1 MIAQAATIPTLTPQ
15 RPTGF
20 VYNVC
25 RRTTVLQSTCPP
37 LPPGVNTYAGPRL
50 ALQQG
55 DTLKV
60 HFINKLPPLLD
71 SKHAMNPDEPNH
83 QYLSMNPTNI
93 HTHGLLVSGHYPQG
107 TDTTYGDNIF
117 VLTFNSAN
125 VPQNTNIAQ
134 TFAQAAVH
142 ADVRMDSTD
151 YLYQIPTNH
160 PSGLFWIHPHVH
172 GIALNQIS
180 SGLAG
185 MITIGSVSDYV
196 CNNASC
202 AGFASQLNIRHMLIK
217 EMEVL
222 ANGYRMD
229 QPDTT
234 MCLSPDTGGLVLPAL
249 QGYCAGQD
257 FSGSASPDADGTP
270 LLPGT
275 APNYTGAKWFFTVNG
290 QVYPT
295 ITAKAQGGEIW
306 RMVNASGSVTQNL
319 VLFNP
324 ATQSN
329 MIFQVLSIDGVS
341 VDSNSGAYGSGMF
354 TGVACPGLVP
364 KGTTPTTSC
373 TDRLLMMPSSRV
385 EIWVAYRDASGTVVT
400 PPPGATAIFRT
411 EGFNTG
417 PAGDTWPAVDLAQVN
432 FTGTGPLNP
441 PRALVTSAPPASLS
455 NPLAYTQD
463 VGQTD
468 NSITGPNDGVVP
480 GNCTP
485 LPTGHH
491 RRVYFNVPADHAEL
505 FGLGYEEIDQ
515 NGTPVPNTFVDVTE
529 FNAATP
535 TVCLQLGP
543 NNTAVSETWELV
555 NLSGEDHNFHI
566 HQTKFSVQSFPAGM
580 LQANTSVPTTF
591 QGSPL
596 MLDNIPVLHAN
607 GTTDSTNQY
616 YNPTSPGGC
625 ASVADYKSGACS
637 APMTVINI
645 PFYVAGDYVYHCH
658 ILEHED
664 GGMMSRIRV
673 LPHIN

>member
-1 MIAQAATIPTLTPQ
+1 M
-15 RPTGF
+15 
-20 VYNVC
+20 
-25 RRTTVLQSTCPP
+25 
-37 LPPGVNTYAGPRL
+37 YAGPRL

-71 SKHAMNPDEPNH
+71 SKHATNPDEPGH
-83 QYLSMNPTNI
+83 AYLAMNPTNI

-107 TDTTYGDNIF
+107 NDTTYGDNIF

-125 VPQNTNIAQ
+125 IPQGTNIAQ
-134 TFAQAAVH
+134 TFALAAVH

-172 GIALNQIS
+172 GVALNQIS

-185 MITIGSVSDYV
+185 MITIGSVADYV

-202 AGFASQLNIRHMLIK
+202 ASFASQLNIRHILIK
-217 EMEVL
+217 DMQVL
-222 ANGYRMD
+222 ADGYRMD

-234 MCLSPDTGGLVLPAL
+234 MCLSPNDGGLVLPAL

-257 FSGSASPDADGTP
+257 FSGGASPDADGVAQP
-270 LLPGT
+270 APGQG
-275 APNYTGAKWFFTVNG
+275 PNYTGAKWFETLNG
-290 QVYPT
+290 QPYPT

-306 RMVNASGSVTQNL
+306 RMVNASGSITQNL
-319 VLFNP
+319 VLYNP

-329 MIFQVLSIDGVS
+329 MIFQVLSVDGVS
-341 VDSNSGAYGSGMF
+341 VDSNSGAYGSGVF
-354 TGVACPGLVP
+354 TGIACPGLVP
-364 KGTTPTTSC
+364 NGTAPTTSC

-385 EIWVAYRDASGTVVT
+385 EIWVAYRNASGTVVT

-417 PAGDTWPAVDLAQVN
+417 PAGDTWPAIDLAQVN
-432 FTGTGPLNP
+432 FTATGPLNP
-441 PRALVTSAPPASLS
+441 PHALVTSAPPASLT
-455 NPLAYTQD
+455 NPLVYTQD

-480 GNCTP
+480 ANCTA
-485 LPTGHH
+485 LPAGHR

-515 NGTPVPNTFVDVTE
+515 NGNPVANTFVDVTE

-543 NNTAVSETWELV
+543 NNAAVSETWELV

-566 HQTKFSVQSFPAGM
+566 HQTKFSLVSFPGGNV
-580 LQANTSVPTTF
+580 QANTTVPGTI
-591 QGSPL
+591 QGAPV
-596 MLDNIPVLHAN
+596 MLDNVPVLHAN
-607 GTTDSTNQY
+607 GTLDNTLPVF
-616 YNPTSPGGC
+616 NPTSPGGC
-625 ASVADYKSGACS
+625 LSVADYKSGACQ
-637 APMTVINI
+637 APKTVINI